1 MAGSLVL
8 RSRTDPVPIGTSGRA
23 AQYVRMSTDHQRY
36 STQNQ
41 AAAIATYA
49 TQHDLTIVRTYAD
62 EGRSGLRISNRDGLV
77 ELINDVRFGRADF
90 DHILVYDIS
99 RWGRFQDIDESAHYE
114 FICRQAGVTVSYC
127 AEEFDNDGSIISSII
142 KNIKRVMAAEF
153 SRELSVKVHA
163 GACRVA
169 SLGFKQ
175 GGTVGFG
182 LRREL
187 VDEHRC
193 SKGTLEKGQRK
204 HLQTDR
210 VLLRLGPQS
219 EQDVVIRI
227 FRQFVVHR
235 KSQAAIARQ
244 LNVEQVPNHLAKP
257 WTDSMVH
264 FVLKNENYIGN
275 SVYNKKSF
283 KLKQVM
289 RDNPPELWIRTTG
302 LFEPVVDK
310 SIFDKAQKIM
320 KEQYRWFTDDQ
331 LLYRLRAV
339 WKQKGRLNTA
349 ILEGTDGVP
358 APSLYAHR
366 FGSLREAFRRVGYT
380 NTERSFAYIDSRQRL
395 AAKLLEHSS
404 VIATGIR
411 ALGAAAVFDASTDV
425 MTVDGRLAIS
435 LRMARY
441 YTAPHHAPVWNVHR
455 RAREPARLILALRL
469 DKKNVEVTDYFL
481 LPIHELKKHHMSL
494 TETNRSRFTVYRRAC
509 VADTVRSIMEI
520 VAASSHAS
528 PTKSEPPKT
537 APGPSQSK
545 TKTGLARR

>member
-1 MAGSLVL
+1 
-8 RSRTDPVPIGTSGRA
+8 
-23 AQYVRMSTDHQRY
+23 MSTDHQRY

-41 AAAIATYA
+41 AAAIANYA

-62 EGRSGLRISNRDGLV
+62 EGRSGLRISNRDGLI

-90 DHILVYDIS
+90 DYILVYDIS

-175 GGTVGFG
+175 GGTVGYA

-210 VLLRLGPQS
+210 VLLRLGPQN

-244 LNVEQVPNHLAKP
+244 LNTEQVPNHLAKP

-349 ILEGTDGVP
+349 ILEGIDGVP

-441 YTAPHHAPVWNVHR
+441 YTAPHHAPVV
-455 RAREPARLILALRL
+455 
-469 DKKNVEVTDYFL
+469 
-481 LPIHELKKHHMSL
+481 
-494 TETNRSRFTVYRRAC
+494 
-509 VADTVRSIMEI
+509 
-520 VAASSHAS
+520 
-528 PTKSEPPKT
+528 
-537 APGPSQSK
+537 APGSQP
-545 TKTGLARR
+545 G